1 LGSGGFGVSAALV
14 DFPGGLRSPICRRC
28 EGAPDSL
35 TIPERSAALDAIE
48 RQLLYE
54 PLVET
59 RNRKPLRPNPIAPWE
74 LRVGKLRVFYEV
86 VPGETSLVRI
96 LAVGKKER
104 DILLVAGQEMR
115 L

>member
-1 LGSGGFGVSAALV
+1 VAYEVRFADDVKGHLNA
-14 DFPGGLRSPICRRC
+14 
-28 EGAPDSL
+28 L
-35 TIPERSAALDAIE
+35 TIPERSATLDAIE
-48 RQLLYE
+48 RQLLYA

-86 VPGETSLVRI
+86 VPGEPGLVRI

-104 DILLVAGQEMR
+104 NILLVAGQEMR

>member
-1 LGSGGFGVSAALV
+1 MAYEVRFAEDVKEHLLALKV
-14 DFPGGLRSPICRRC
+14 
-28 EGAPDSL
+28 
-35 TIPERSAALDAIE
+35 PERSAALEAIE
-48 RQLLYE
+48 RQLPYE

-86 VPGETSLVRI
+86 VPGEPSLVRI

-104 DILLVAGQEMR
+104 NILRVAGREMT

>member
-1 LGSGGFGVSAALV
+1 VAYEVRFADDVQGHLNA
-14 DFPGGLRSPICRRC
+14 
-28 EGAPDSL
+28 L

-48 RQLLYE
+48 LQLLYE

-86 VPGETSLVRI
+86 VPGEPGLVRI

>member
-1 LGSGGFGVSAALV
+1 MAYTADFAADVREHLN
-14 DFPGGLRSPICRRC
+14 
-28 EGAPDSL
+28 AL
-35 TIPERSAALDAIE
+35 TIPERSAVLDAIE
-48 RQLLYE
+48 RQLLHQ

-59 RNRKPLRPNPIAPWE
+59 RNRKPLRPNPVAPWE

-86 VPGETSLVRI
+86 ALGEPAVVRI

-104 DILLVAGQEMR
+104 SILRIAGQEMW

>member
-1 LGSGGFGVSAALV
+1 VAYEVRFADDVKEHLRALTV
-14 DFPGGLRSPICRRC
+14 
-28 EGAPDSL
+28 
-35 TIPERSAALDAIE
+35 PERSVALEAIE
-48 RQLLYE
+48 RQLPYE

-86 VPGETSLVRI
+86 VAGEPSLVRI
-96 LAVGKKER
+96 LAVGKKDR
-104 DILLVAGQEMR
+104 NILRVAGREMT

>member
-1 LGSGGFGVSAALV
+1 MAYEVRFADDVKGHLNA
-14 DFPGGLRSPICRRC
+14 
-28 EGAPDSL
+28 L
-35 TIPERSAALDAIE
+35 TIAERSAALDAIE

-86 VPGETSLVRI
+86 VPGEPSLVRI

-104 DILLVAGQEMR
+104 NILLVAGQEMR

>member
-1 LGSGGFGVSAALV
+1 MANEVRFADDVKGHLNA
-14 DFPGGLRSPICRRC
+14 
-28 EGAPDSL
+28 L

-86 VPGETSLVRI
+86 VPGEPGLVRI

-104 DILLVAGQEMR
+104 NILLVAGQEMR